1 MISRSIDD
9 QKVGK
14 LLTSDFV
21 SASLATSASLSP
33 TKSDRFLVRSH
44 LMEPTINRDCLWPF
58 LTSLE
63 AK

>member
-44 LMEPTINRDCLWPF
+44 LMEPTINRDCL
-58 LTSLE
+58 
-63 AK
+63 